1 MARLNDPNEMR
12 IIYQTSKQVF
22 SGDLSAPA
30 ACKLLENKTSA
41 SEASLKM
48 YFAIYAAMKK
58 GTCYKMGTSASFTQF
73 LIENIYEDDGKEAL
87 ISALSAAKQ
96 NSEYRVSCGNA
107 QPGIETICREIIAKY
122 KLKTR
127 YEDLPTYQEIAP
139 APKENKPK
147 RASKTVSPKDVEY
160 TQLPN
165 KMLRLKITIGA
176 IVFEAEGDPKT
187 VISQE
192 KRFTTET
199 LPGAL
204 AALDKTS
211 GKAKKEASSKNRSR
225 NVSKP
230 RNASTKKN
238 DSVSKESKK
247 STGETLLIKH
257 PYLTKLK
264 DRMDFKARMIPL
276 MYYAQKDKL
285 QKDFSI
291 SEIQKIMFDVLAE
304 QAGKKQIEDVFLR
317 RADWFE
323 KTSPNPRRYK
333 LLEIGCD
340 YAVNIIQE

>member
-22 SGDLSAPA
+22 AGDLSAPA

-58 GTCYKMGTSASFTQF
+58 GTCYKMGTSAAFTQF
-73 LIENIYEDDGKEAL
+73 LIESIFEDDGKDAM
-87 ISALSAAKQ
+87 IVALSAAKQ
-96 NSEYRVSCGNA
+96 NAEYRIACGNE
-107 QPGIETICREIIAKY
+107 QPGIEAVCREIITKHKLNTKY
-122 KLKTR
+122 
-127 YEDLPTYQEIAP
+127 ENLPTYQGP
-139 APKENKPK
+139 AVVPKEDKPK
-147 RASKTVSPKDVEY
+147 RTSKTISKQDVEY

-192 KRFTTET
+192 KRFTSET
-199 LPGAL
+199 LPSAL
-204 AALDKTS
+204 AVLDRTS
-211 GKAKKEASSKNRSR
+211 GKAKKEDSSQNRSR
-225 NVSKP
+225 NDSKQ
-230 RNASTKKN
+230 RNASTKKK
-238 DSVSKESKK
+238 DSATKGRKK
-247 STGETLLIKH
+247 STGETLLKKH
-257 PYLTKLK
+257 PDLIKLK
-264 DRMDFKARMIPL
+264 DRMDFKARLIPL
-276 MYYAQKDKL
+276 MYFAQKDKL

-317 RADWFE
+317 RSDWFE
-323 KTSPNPRRYK
+323 KTNPNPRRYK
-333 LLEIGCD
+333 LLDIGCD
-340 YAVNIIQE
+340 YARNILSE